1 MKSKCFMLVA
11 CVILVLGVNSYNSD
25 DFESFAPDG
34 QEKIVGA

>member
-11 CVILVLGVNSYNSD
+11 CVILVLGVNSYSD

-34 QEKIVGA
+34 QEKIVKA